1 MKSLE
6 TRTPMTGQTIEPL
19 SLKKISRFGG
29 AYSLY
34 LAIVFLF
41 DYIYYPWLAIRF
53 KHLMVFPLYVSI
65 FLVSWAGYY
74 LYEFFQEDVFF
85 TEKIHAWLVEPSATG
100 FWSRLKR
107 LIVSNPR
114 GVFAAVSAWWSP
126 LHAYVFF
133 RRGKAFE
140 LPSFLKT
147 LALGSLVCALFWGIV
162 AESIIFLWSVL
173 RGLFV

>member
-1 MKSLE
+1 
-6 TRTPMTGQTIEPL
+6 MTSQTIEPL
-19 SLKKISRFGG
+19 SLKKVSRFGG

-41 DYIYYPWLAIRF
+41 DYVYYPWLAIRF
-53 KHLMVFPLYVSI
+53 KHLMVFPLYGSI
-65 FLVSWAGYY
+65 FLVSWGGYY

-85 TEKIHAWLVEPSATG
+85 TERINTWLVEPGATG

-107 LIVSNPR
+107 LIVGNPR
-114 GVFAAVSAWWSP
+114 GVFAAISAWWSP

-133 RRGKAFE
+133 RRGKSFE

-147 LALGSLVCALFWGIV
+147 LALGSLVCALFWGVV
-162 AESIIFLWSVL
+162 AESIIFLWTAL
-173 RGLFV
+173 RSMWG